1 MSIHIGKIG
10 RLPCTVRE
18 QINQRLLNGELAKL
32 ILACLNAL
40 PEVRALLVARFGGKP
55 INKLT
60 K

>member
-55 INKLT
+55 IN
-60 K
+60 